1 MKLLTVSVAVLAL
14 AASGGAF
21 QVQTA
26 RAADPLDMIS
36 QEVLQ
41 ESCTIAVQRH
51 PAHFPITENP
61 GPELGKI
68 PDQPAARRMRGP
80 DGMSPSPDRAGGE
93 NIRAH
98 EMMPPDP
105 LRGSFMKFLAL
116 SAAQKKQIFLV
127 ILDQR
132 ETASSLQKKQANLHM
147 QLHKAEHTSPFDEKA
162 VRSIT
167 AKLADNEAEMIVSR
181 VKERKRI
188 NEVLSPEQREM
199 VKKMAAVEA
208 GPGRMPPAGP

>member
-51 PAHFPITENP
+51 P